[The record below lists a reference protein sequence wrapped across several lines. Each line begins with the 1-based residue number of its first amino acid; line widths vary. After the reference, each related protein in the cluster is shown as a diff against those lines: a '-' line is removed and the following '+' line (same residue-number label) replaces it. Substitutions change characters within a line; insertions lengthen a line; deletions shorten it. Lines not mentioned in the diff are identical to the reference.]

1 MAASIT
7 HAQSDGINP
16 RGKRIVLFTWG
27 SFGDLHPYIALAQG
41 LKARG
46 HRPAIATVAFYRAKI
61 EGMGLDFYPLRPNLP
76 AFDKVPQLA
85 KRWMQP
91 RNGTKAVVKETLMP
105 ALREMY
111 EDAVTAAQGADLLLS
126 HPITYAVPIVAE
138 KYGIPWLSTVLQPIA
153 FVSVFDPPTPAG
165 TPGQIGSLMHQLPP
179 GAVAGIVKIAK
190 FDTLRWAR
198 EVPRLRTDLD
208 LPRGK
213 HPIFEGQFSPF
224 GTLALF
230 SPALGKPQTDW
241 PQNTTQTGFCFYDR
255 LSDTEAALE
264 PALEAFLAAGE
275 PPIVFT
281 LGTAAVLMAGDFF
294 RQSAEAARILRRRAI
309 LLIGKDP
316 RNRPD
321 RPLPDG
327 VVAFEYA
334 PYGELMRR
342 AAVVVHQGGVGTTGQ
357 ALNAGRPQ
365 LVVPFAHD
373 QPDHADR
380 VFRLGVGRTVPR
392 LRYQA
397 KRVARELKK
406 LLYDPRYAIRAAE
419 VGRQVRAE
427 DGIAVACDRIEQV
440 LRDTVNA
447 PRLPVGGDV
456 SELLGDALHPT
467 PTTSEAAAATVKRLI
482 RRGRARLRLLTGTSS
497 VYLKRFGYTSSFLK
511 RLGDSLNDRH

>member
-1 MAASIT
+1 MEDGLIRTTRSASEAIAPTRPCT
-7 HAQSDGINP
+7 HRFFMNTT
-16 RGKRIVLFTWG
+16 GKRIVLFTWG

-46 HRPAIATVAFYRAKI
+46 HRPAIATVGFYREKI
-61 EGMGLDFYPLRPNLP
+61 EAMGLDFYPLRPNLP
-76 AFDKVPQLA
+76 AFEKVPQLA

-91 RNGTKAVVKETLMP
+91 RNGTKAVVQETLMP
-105 ALREMY
+105 ALRQMY
-111 EDAVTAAQGADLLLS
+111 EDAVAAAQGADLLLS

-165 TPGQIGSLMHQLPP
+165 TPGQIGSLIHQLPT

-190 FDTLRWAR
+190 FDTLRWAK
-198 EVPRLRTDLD
+198 EVPRLRADLG

-230 SPALGKPQTDW
+230 SSTLGKPQADW
-241 PQNTTQTGFCFYDR
+241 PINTTQTGFCFYDR
-255 LSDTEAALE
+255 LSDKETALE
-264 PALEAFLAAGE
+264 PALEAFLNAGE

-281 LGTAAVLMAGDFF
+281 LGTAAVLMAGDFY
-294 RQSAEAARILRRRAI
+294 RQSADAARMLHRRAV

-327 VVAFEYA
+327 VAAFEYA

-365 LVVPFAHD
+365 LIVPFAHD

-397 KRVARELKK
+397 RRFAKELEK
-406 LLYDPRYAIRAAE
+406 LLYDPKYA
-419 VGRQVRAE
+419 VRA
-427 DGIAVACDRIEQV
+427 
-440 LRDTVNA
+440 
-447 PRLPVGGDV
+447 GGG
-456 SELLGDALHPT
+456 SRTAG
-467 PTTSEAAAATVKRLI
+467 
-482 RRGRARLRLLTGTSS
+482 AR
-497 VYLKRFGYTSSFLK
+497 
-511 RLGDSLNDRH
+511 